1 MERYNGLPL
10 TIDGGKWNTGHVQ
23 GIALDTAGKYVYYAF
38 TTTLVKTDLEG
49 NLIGTVTGLLGHLGC
64 IDFNDDDGKLYGS
77 LELKHDS
84 IGQGIMKHTGQAIAE
99 EDSFYIA
106 IFDVDKIDRV
116 GMDAERDG
124 VMKAVYLG
132 EVVDDYNATDVCG
145 KAHRYGCSGVDG
157 TGFGP
162 VPGSPAGSPSMLFI
176 AYGIYGELDRED
188 NDYQVLLCFDWRDFD
203 RYAQPLKQGQP
214 HHSGPRP
221 NAKYFLYTGNTTWG
235 IQNLEYDAFTGDWCV
250 AVYVGKKPQFPN
262 YPMFVID
269 GHKAPVEE
277 ELVGRG
283 GERGM
288 VLSLKKEG
296 NTHEPSGVSG
306 ITFKRGQTGIY
317 SFGNGLFYVSH
328 EGRTPEPERLHTCMI
343 HLYRR
348 LPGDAVGF
356 EMIAEGNSGVAGNT
370 EGSDDPD
377 PARRQPQN
385 EMPPEPNYIRTS
397 VTAPQTPSSAP
408 AGDVAKLRENESVT
422 PAPGAASDPGAAS
435 TPGAELATAEAHVP
449 VGEPPMAAASSASD
463 TPALEIRH
471 LTKSFG
477 ARRVLSDISLSVGR
491 GEIFGFLGPNG
502 SGKTTTIKLVLGLL
516 TPDSG
521 DIFICGHNVRTDFER
536 AMLHVGGI
544 IESPEMYR
552 YLTGRQNLEQY
563 ARMIGG
569 ITLERLENVIKSV
582 GLQSRIDDKISKY
595 SLGMRQRLGLAQAML
610 NGPSLL
616 VLDEPTNGLDPEGI
630 HDLRD
635 TLCRLAA
642 DGVSVF
648 VSSHQLSELELMCTH
663 VGILNHTALVGV
675 HSMEELRRL
684 RRGDCL
690 VMGVRLADRAVGEDV
705 LARLGIEFQ
714 SEGDTLR
721 LTLPE
726 GRVSEVLR
734 ELANSA
740 GLLCA
745 VPERRSLE
753 QAFLEMTHSSAAPQQ
768 PGGAL

>member
-1 MERYNGLPL
+1 MEKYKGLPPL
-10 TIDGGKWNTGHVQ
+10 IDGGTWNTGHVQ

-64 IDFNDDDGKLYGS
+64 IDFNDDDGRLYGS

-84 IGQGIMKHTGQAIAE
+84 IGQGIMKRTGQAIAE

-162 VPGSPAGSPSMLFI
+162 VPGSPAGSPNMLFI

-188 NDYQVLLCFDWRDFD
+188 NDYQVLLCFDWRKFD
-203 RYAQPLKQGQP
+203 AYAQPLTQGHP

-221 NAKYFLYTGNTTWG
+221 DAKYFLYTGNTTWG

-269 GHKAPVEE
+269 GSVAPVET

-296 NTHEPSGVSG
+296 NHHEESGVWG
-306 ITFKRGQTGIY
+306 LTFKRGQTGMY

-328 EGRTPEPERLHTCMI
+328 EGRTPEPERLHTCMV

-356 EMIAEGNSGVAGNT
+356 AEITEGAS

-377 PARRQPQN
+377 PARLRPQS
-385 EMPPEPNYIRTS
+385 EMPPKPNYIS
-397 VTAPQTPSSAP
+397 VAGARKTPAAAP
-408 AGDVAKLRENESVT
+408 AAPAEPGET
-422 PAPGAASDPGAAS
+422 P
-435 TPGAELATAEAHVP
+435 V
-449 VGEPPMAAASSASD
+449 
-463 TPALEIRH
+463 LEIRH
-471 LTKSFG
+471 LSKKFG
-477 ARRVLSDISLSVGR
+477 ARRVLNDISLTVGR

-502 SGKTTTIKLVLGLL
+502 SGKTTTIKLMLGLL
-516 TPDSG
+516 NLEQG
-521 DIFICGHNVRTDFER
+521 EIFICGHNVRTDFEA
-536 AMLHVGGI
+536 AMSHVGGI
-544 IESPEMYR
+544 IENPEMYR
-552 YLTGRQNLEQY
+552 YLSGRQNLEQY
-563 ARMIGG
+563 ARMYGG
-569 ITLERLENVIKSV
+569 IPEERIDRLAALV
-582 GLQSRIDDKISKY
+582 GLEDRLNDKIARY
-595 SLGMRQRLGLAQAML
+595 SLGMRQRLGLAQALL
-610 NGPSLL
+610 NNPALI

-630 HDLRD
+630 HDLRE
-635 TLCRLAA
+635 TLIGLAA
-642 DGVSVF
+642 QGVSVF
-648 VSSHQLSELELMCTH
+648 VSSHQLSELEQLCTH
-663 VGILNHTALVGV
+663 VGIISRGTLLGV
-675 HSMEELRRL
+675 HSMAELRRL
-684 RRGDCL
+684 SDPDSTTMSVGVRSLEAAAGILSRRG
-690 VMGVRLADRAVGEDV
+690 
-705 LARLGIEFQ
+705 IEHTVTN
-714 SEGDTLR
+714 GALR
-721 LTLPE
+721 FTLPNE
-726 GRVSEVLR
+726 LVSDVLR
-734 ELANSA
+734 ELSDGA
-740 GLLCA
+740 GLLSA
-745 VPERRSLE
+745 VQEQRSLE
-753 QAFLEMTHSSAAPQQ
+753 QAFLEMTHDYDAATGQR
-768 PGGAL
+768 PGKI

>member
-1 MERYNGLPL
+1 MEKYKGLPL
-10 TIDGGKWNTGHVQ
+10 LIDGGKWNTGHVQ

-64 IDFNDDDGKLYGS
+64 IDFNDDDGRLYGS

-132 EVVDDYNATDVCG
+132 EVVDDYNATDACG

-162 VPGSPAGSPSMLFI
+162 VPGSPAGSPNMLFI

-188 NDYQVLLCFDWRDFD
+188 NDYQVLLCFDWRRFD
-203 RYAQPLKQGQP
+203 AYAQPLTQGHP

-221 NAKYFLYTGNTTWG
+221 DAKYFLYTGNTTWG

-269 GHKAPVEE
+269 GSVAPVET

-296 NTHEPSGVSG
+296 NHHEESGVWG
-306 ITFKRGQTGIY
+306 LTFKRGQTGMY

-328 EGRTPEPERLHTCMI
+328 EGRTPEPERLHTCTV

-356 EMIAEGNSGVAGNT
+356 AEITGGTS

-377 PARRQPQN
+377 PAQLRPQS
-385 EMPPEPNYIRTS
+385 EMPPRPNYIS
-397 VTAPQTPSSAP
+397 VAKATKTPATAPA
-408 AGDVAKLRENESVT
+408 ADVAQNREKNQNTVPAHDADATADSPAASAAPVAPTATVT
-422 PAPGAASDPGAAS
+422 PAAPAEPGE
-435 TPGAELATAEAHVP
+435 TPV
-449 VGEPPMAAASSASD
+449 
-463 TPALEIRH
+463 LEIRH
-471 LTKSFG
+471 LSKKFG
-477 ARRVLSDISLSVGR
+477 ARRVLNDISLTVGR

-502 SGKTTTIKLVLGLL
+502 SGKTTTIKLMLGLL
-516 TPDSG
+516 NLEQG
-521 DIFICGHNVRTDFER
+521 EIFICGHNVRTDFEA
-536 AMLHVGGI
+536 AMSHVGGI
-544 IESPEMYR
+544 IENPEMYR
-552 YLTGRQNLEQY
+552 YLSGRQNLEQY
-563 ARMIGG
+563 ARMYGG
-569 ITLERLENVIKSV
+569 IPEERIDRLAALV
-582 GLQSRIDDKISKY
+582 GLEGRLNDKIARY
-595 SLGMRQRLGLAQAML
+595 SLGMRQRLGLAQALL
-610 NGPSLL
+610 NNPALI

-630 HDLRD
+630 HDLRE
-635 TLCRLAA
+635 TLIGLAA
-642 DGVSVF
+642 QGVSVF
-648 VSSHQLSELELMCTH
+648 VSSHQLSELEQLCTH
-663 VGILNHTALVGV
+663 VGIISRGTLLGV
-675 HSMEELRRL
+675 QSMAELRRL
-684 RRGDCL
+684 NDPDSTTMSVGVRSPEAAAGILSRRGIGHTVTDGALRFTLPNDL
-690 VMGVRLADRAVGEDV
+690 VCDV
-705 LARLGIEFQ
+705 LC
-714 SEGDTLR
+714 
-721 LTLPE
+721 
-726 GRVSEVLR
+726 
-734 ELANSA
+734 ELANGA
-740 GLLCA
+740 GLLSA
-745 VPERRSLE
+745 VPEQRSLE
-753 QAFLEMTHSSAAPQQ
+753 QAFLEMTHGYDIATGQR
-768 PGGAL
+768 PGKI